1 MPEVPPPYPR
11 FVVSV
16 QAEDHEPLAPTPIL
30 FALCQSVLA
39 GGAEGL
45 RIANLE
51 LIRRLKAEYP
61 TLPIIALHKPYPLPS
76 HPKEEVYITRH
87 LVDALALAV
96 AGADVIALDATPRDR
111 EESLAFMVES
121 LKSSFPKI
129 KVMGDIDPLTSADY
143 ALKAGVDVLS
153 TTLSGYTLE
162 SSNAS
167 KSAMTNTTPDFDLL
181 ETLVSTYPHTPIYLE
196 GRVWHPQEVEEAL
209 KLGAFGVVIGSAI
222 TRPHQITARFKSAFH
237 V

>member
-1 MPEVPPPYPR
+1 M
-11 FVVSV
+11 
-16 QAEDHEPLAPTPIL
+16 
-30 FALCQSVLA
+30 
-39 GGAEGL
+39 
-45 RIANLE
+45 
-51 LIRRLKAEYP
+51 
-61 TLPIIALHKPYPLPS
+61 PIIALHKPYPLPS
-76 HPKEEVYITRH
+76 HPKEVVYITRH
-87 LVDALALAV
+87 LVDALALAE
-96 AGADVIALDATPRDR
+96 AGADVIALDATPRER

-129 KVMGDIDPLTSADY
+129 KVMGDIDSLASADY
-143 ALKAGVDVLS
+143 AMQAGVDVLS

-222 TRPHQITARFKSAFH
+222 TRPHQITARFKSAFP